1 MKRFK
6 GKMYGREAYFAVP
19 ECKDDYF
26 VILGPAIKEAV
37 SQFLEEHNVS
47 EKVKRLN
54 KANMKAK
61 QKELAITFTEKA
73 LEVFNQLCSRF
84 GSEYI
89 AGHEMTKT
97 EYRKGLS
104 MLRKL
109 LEDPDLSGEDLN
121 NTFRELVVCEGSS
134 FLLVLHLN
142 RALSQYFSFAK
153 YNEIDRRRAEIIK
166 ARYIDTPIASIDEIA
181 NRFCITKRT
190 TDTDIQKAKND
201 ISILLFQPDS
211 ILST

>member
-6 GKMYGREAYFAVP
+6 GKMYGKEAYFAVP

-37 SQFLEEHNVS
+37 SQYLEEHNVS

-54 KANMKAK
+54 KANMIAK

-84 GSEYI
+84 GSEHI
-89 AGHEMTKT
+89 ATHEMTKA
-97 EYRKGLS
+97 EYKNGLS

-134 FLLVLHLN
+134 FLLVLHLS
-142 RALSQYFSFAK
+142 RALNQYFAFAK
-153 YNEIDRRRAEIIK
+153 YNEIDRRRAGIIQ
-166 ARYIDTPIASIDEIA
+166 ARYINTPAAGIDEIA
-181 NRFCITKRT
+181 SRFCITKRT

>member
-6 GKMYGREAYFAVP
+6 GKMYGKDAYFAVP

-37 SQFLEEHNVS
+37 SQYLEEHSVP

-54 KANMKAK
+54 KANMKAR

-73 LEVFNQLCSRF
+73 LETFDQLCSRF

-89 AGHEMTKT
+89 ATHKMTKA
-97 EYRKGLS
+97 EYKKGLS
-104 MLRKL
+104 MLEKL
-109 LEDPDLSGEDLN
+109 LEDPDEDLN
-121 NTFRELVVCEGSS
+121 NTFREVLVSEESS
-134 FLLVLHLN
+134 FLLALHLR
-142 RALSQYFSFAK
+142 RALDQYFSFAK
-153 YNEIDRRRAEIIK
+153 YNDIDRRRAEIIK
-166 ARYIDTPIASIDEIA
+166 ARYIDTPALSIDEIA

-190 TDTDIQKAKND
+190 IDTDIQKAKND
-201 ISILLFQPDS
+201 ISIILFQPES